1 MKNVLFQNENEF
13 MRPHLP
19 RKVEVSR
26 RQTESEKW
34 EREKGGF
41 AIL

>member
-1 MKNVLFQNENEF
+1 MKSVLFQNENEC

-19 RKVEVSR
+19 RKVEVSC
-26 RQTESEKW
+26 RQTESEKR
-34 EREKGGF
+34 EREEGGS